1 MKKNILIGA
10 GVVLAGLLIA
20 LGPQFLF
27 KACPYPSELHSDT
40 PRCHWTVQALLGSG
54 IIIAALGFCIVFI
67 SELKTH
73 IGLTVGIFLAGIVT
87 LAIPHSLIQVIKV
100 CTSDMVCRRVTF
112 PIITVLGAV
121 VLAGSAAYMFYLF
134 KKVKI

>member
-10 GVVLAGLLIA
+10 WVVLAGLLIA

-40 PRCHWTVQALLGSG
+40 PRCHWTVQALLGTG
-54 IIIAALGFCIVFI
+54 ILISALGICLVFI

-73 IGLTVGIFLAGIVT
+73 IGLTVGIFIAGIVT
-87 LAIPHSLIQVIKV
+87 IAIPHSLIQVVKV
-100 CTSDMVCRRVTF
+100 CTADMVCRRVTF
-112 PIITVLGAV
+112 PIVTVLGAI
-121 VLAGSAAYMFYLF
+121 VLAGSAAYIVYLW